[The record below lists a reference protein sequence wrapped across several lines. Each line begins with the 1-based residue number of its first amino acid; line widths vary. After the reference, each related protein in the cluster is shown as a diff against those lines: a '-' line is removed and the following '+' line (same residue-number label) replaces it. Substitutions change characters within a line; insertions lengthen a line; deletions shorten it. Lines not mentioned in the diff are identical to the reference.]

1 MKANEVIRE
10 MKSINNSISQIFKN
24 VGYVDG
30 TEYDKLE
37 VDEENPNDIFLERE
51 MSKIFYMYE
60 CSQKLF
66 DYLDLEIKYESKLF
80 LNDDDRYETEKGD
93 YFTCGSII
101 EYLSNDER
109 YNDYPFWRK
118 SRVESDGGE
127 YYIVDEPKI
136 SLSGLL
142 VRVRG

>member
-1 MKANEVIRE
+1 MKANEVVRE
-10 MKSINNSISQIFKN
+10 MKSINNSISKIFKN

-30 TEYDKLE
+30 TEYDNLE
-37 VDEENPNDIFLERE
+37 IDEENPDDFFMERE
-51 MSKIFYMYE
+51 LSKIFYMYE
-60 CSQKLF
+60 CSKKLF
-66 DYLDLEIKYESKLF
+66 EYLDLEIKYESKLF

-101 EYLSNDER
+101 EYLSNDDR
-109 YNDYPFWRK
+109 YSDYPFWRK

-136 SLSGLL
+136 SLNGLL

>member
-66 DYLDLEIKYESKLF
+66 AYLDLEIKYESKLF
-80 LNDDDRYETEKGD
+80 LNDDGRYETEKGD
-93 YFTCGSII
+93 NFTCGSII

-118 SRVESDGGE
+118 SRIESDGGE